1 MGTTIVW
8 PLQEESTAYL
18 RAPSRMAR
26 TLFIRD
32 LFPDVQH
39 SPREQAPVPSAAH
52 GPRPT
57 SHCPGHAFYHFIV
70 IIVIGAYEP
79 RGILSNFTGGRKI
92 FAFCVNLV
100 I

>member
-1 MGTTIVW
+1 MDTTIVW

-32 LFPDVQH
+32 LFPDAQH

-70 IIVIGAYEP
+70 IIVIGACEP
-79 RGILSNFTGGRKI
+79 WAFSVTLLEGGRSLH
-92 FAFCVNLV
+92 FVST
-100 I
+100 